1 MLTNTSTPSLSVT
14 KTHTGTFTQGQTAE
28 WDITINNT
36 VTNTSTSGTTSVSD
50 VLPSG
55 YTLSSYTA
63 SGWSCGGSTTVTCTS
78 SQVVAGGSSFVKI
91 QLFVNVPGA
100 SPTAVSNTAL
110 AWGGGDLTHTN
121 SGNAASGTDAN
132 VPVVQVP
139 ASVTITA
146 GGTQS
151 ATINTA
157 FGTALTVVVK
167 DAGGVTIPSY
177 TPVTFTAP
185 STGASGAFSNTT
197 NTINGT
203 TNGSG
208 VVSETFTANGTA
220 GGPYSVTVT
229 AGSASA
235 SPPFMLTNTTVASD
249 ALILSVSPGGS
260 GSAGANPANSTGLTA
275 GNYTPGAVVTLTATP
290 AAGYVFSNW
299 SGSADLS
306 STSANPTT
314 ITMNAS
320 TENVTAN
327 FVLASTNVTSGVS
340 VTSTGLVYNRVTK
353 QGTETVTITNT
364 SGSPIAGPVQLVI
377 SGLPGTVTPVGN
389 TGTFSGNPYW
399 TATAGS
405 LATGSSVKV
414 TIAFSYAIGTSF
426 STSESVYS
434 GSLP

>member
-1 MLTNTSTPSLSVT
+1 
-14 KTHTGTFTQGQTAE
+14 
-28 WDITINNT
+28 
-36 VTNTSTSGTTSVSD
+36 
-50 VLPSG
+50 
-55 YTLSSYTA
+55 
-63 SGWSCGGSTTVTCTS
+63 
-78 SQVVAGGSSFVKI
+78 
-91 QLFVNVPGA
+91 
-100 SPTAVSNTAL
+100 
-110 AWGGGDLTHTN
+110 
-121 SGNAASGTDAN
+121 
-132 VPVVQVP
+132 
-139 ASVTITA
+139 
-146 GGTQS
+146 
-151 ATINTA
+151 
-157 FGTALTVVVK
+157 
-167 DAGGVTIPSY
+167 
-177 TPVTFTAP
+177 
-185 STGASGAFSNTT
+185 
-197 NTINGT
+197 
-203 TNGSG
+203 
-208 VVSETFTANGTA
+208 
-220 GGPYSVTVT
+220 
-229 AGSASA
+229 
-235 SPPFMLTNTTVASD
+235 
-249 ALILSVSPGGS
+249 
-260 GSAGANPANSTGLTA
+260 
-275 GNYTPGAVVTLTATP
+275 VVTLTATP